1 LNPKVRKRRALKV
14 EAFEQQQRQEQQH
27 KQQQDHFDTVLALSQ
42 SPYAILHLE
51 SSAAA
56 AAAAAGG
63 GKHNDGGQEH
73 NTVNG
78 LQQECHH
85 HQQQQQQQEELKQQ
99 QQLLSKAIEAQT
111 ARTKQLKHVAKQL
124 QADKEAHI
132 DKVTD
137 FNKYCVAKQA
147 EHVAMLQELA
157 AKQVV
162 MSQELDAQ
170 KEQILSAR
178 IALPADVDLGVLRDT
193 LNARW
198 GCFDIVKKKKVV
210 TVSKLRL
217 Q

>member
-1 LNPKVRKRRALKV
+1 LK
-14 EAFEQQQRQEQQH
+14 H
-27 KQQQDHFDTVLALSQ
+27 K
-42 SPYAILHLE
+42 LH
-51 SSAAA
+51 AP
-56 AAAAAGG
+56 
-63 GKHNDGGQEH
+63 
-73 NTVNG
+73 
-78 LQQECHH
+78 
-85 HQQQQQQQEELKQQ
+85 
-99 QQLLSKAIEAQT
+99 
-111 ARTKQLKHVAKQL
+111 RLKHVAKQL